1 MVAEL
6 ARIILAVPASQI
18 ECERVFSAAGLLT
31 QHLRNRMGVENMSLQ
46 VFLLKNMDLDAEI
59 KAIMES
65 TYSAS
70 VYQSSL
76 ANDIN
81 ILSDLAE
88 ARLRLKELEDAP
100 SLESN
105 QEQIEYELE
114 LGVAT
119 ENMLLDNDAD
129 FVIHDNDL

>member
-1 MVAEL
+1 MFV
-6 ARIILAVPASQI
+6 
-18 ECERVFSAAGLLT
+18 
-31 QHLRNRMGVENMSLQ
+31 Q

-65 TYSAS
+65 IYSAY

-76 ANDIN
+76 ANDIS

-100 SLESN
+100 SPMSN
-105 QEQIEYELE
+105 QQEVEYELE

-119 ENMLLDNDAD
+119 ENMLLDND
-129 FVIHDNDL
+129 VDL

>member
-1 MVAEL
+1 
-6 ARIILAVPASQI
+6 
-18 ECERVFSAAGLLT
+18 
-31 QHLRNRMGVENMSLQ
+31 MSVQ

-70 VYQSSL
+70 VYHSSL
-76 ANDIN
+76 AKEIS

-88 ARLRLKELEDAP
+88 ARLRLKDLEEAP

-114 LGVAT
+114 LGGAI
-119 ENMLLDNDAD
+119 ENMLLDND
-129 FVIHDNDL
+129 VEL

>member
-1 MVAEL
+1 
-6 ARIILAVPASQI
+6 
-18 ECERVFSAAGLLT
+18 
-31 QHLRNRMGVENMSLQ
+31 MSIQ

-70 VYQSSL
+70 VYHSSL
-76 ANDIN
+76 AKEIS

-88 ARLRLKELEDAP
+88 ARLRLKDLEEAP
-100 SLESN
+100 SHESN
-105 QEQIEYELE
+105 QQQVEYELE

-119 ENMLLDNDAD
+119 EKMFLDNDAD
-129 FVIHDNDL
+129 